1 MQYHT
6 ETENINQLL
15 FEFTELL
22 DFTLSNE
29 FINRWKDKYSTKFLT
44 LFQTRLIKCLSDR
57 RCLKIST
64 LYTFLTS
71 KCNYSR
77 DQVINFFESID
88 IEAYRPV
95 ITGLLED
102 L

>member
-1 MQYHT
+1 MVYTQDN
-6 ETENINQLL
+6 EDINQLL

-29 FINRWKDKYSTKFLT
+29 FINRWKSKYSTKFIK

-57 RCLKIST
+57 RCLKLST
-64 LYTFLTS
+64 LYTFLTV

-77 DQVINFFESID
+77 EQVINFFHSVD
-88 IEAYRPV
+88 IEVYGPV
-95 ITGLLED
+95 VVGFIED

>member
-1 MQYHT
+1 MVYPNNT
-6 ETENINQLL
+6 EDINQLL
-15 FEFTELL
+15 YEYTELL

-29 FINRWKDKYSTKFLT
+29 FILRWKDKYSTKFLK

-57 RCLKIST
+57 RCLKLST

-77 DQVINFFESID
+77 EQVLNFLESID
-88 IEAYRPV
+88 IEAYQPIV
-95 ITGLLED
+95 TGFIED

>member
-1 MQYHT
+1 MVYTQDN
-6 ETENINQLL
+6 EDINQLL

-29 FINRWKDKYSTKFLT
+29 FINRWKDKYSTKFIK

-57 RCLKIST
+57 RCLKLST
-64 LYTFLTS
+64 LYTFLTV

-77 DQVINFFESID
+77 EQVLNFFQSID
-88 IEAYRPV
+88 IEVYSPIV
-95 ITGLLED
+95 VGFIED

>member
-1 MQYHT
+1 MLYPNYT
-6 ETENINQLL
+6 EDINQLL

-29 FINRWKDKYSTKFLT
+29 FISKWKDKYSTKFIK

-57 RCLKIST
+57 RCLKLST

-77 DQVINFFESID
+77 EQVINFLESID
-88 IEAYRPV
+88 IEAYSPV
-95 ITGLLED
+95 ITGFLEE

>member
-1 MQYHT
+1 MQYSTNT
-6 ETENINQLL
+6 EDINQLL

-29 FINRWKDKYSTKFLT
+29 FINRWKDKYSSKFLK
-44 LFQTRLIKCLSDR
+44 LFQARLIKCLSDR
-57 RCLKIST
+57 RCLKMST

-77 DQVINFFESID
+77 DQVLNFFESID

-95 ITGLLED
+95 ITGLMED

>member
-1 MQYHT
+1 MWNNTDT
-6 ETENINQLL
+6 EDINQLL

-29 FINRWKDKYSTKFLT
+29 FINKWKDKYSTKFLK
-44 LFQTRLIKCLSDR
+44 LFQARLIKCLSDR
-57 RCLKIST
+57 RCLKMST

-77 DQVINFFESID
+77 DQVLNFFESID
-88 IEAYRPV
+88 IEAYSPV

-102 L
+102 V